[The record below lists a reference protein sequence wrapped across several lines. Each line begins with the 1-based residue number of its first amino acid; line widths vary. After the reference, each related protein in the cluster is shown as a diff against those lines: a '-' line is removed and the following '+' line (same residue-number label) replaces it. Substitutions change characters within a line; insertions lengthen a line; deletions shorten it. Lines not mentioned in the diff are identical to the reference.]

1 MVKIQEGGKRLKH
14 GPPDRKALARE
25 EQAGIR
31 SALSMAREYGVE
43 QERRDLID
51 QSYQTNIDER

>member
-1 MVKIQEGGKRLKH
+1 MVKIQEGGKRLKD

-31 SALSMAREYGVE
+31 SALSMAREYEVE